1 MPEKQKSKSKAESI
15 LEDILRGNNF
25 KKIILILI
33 VLGVISIPAAIAYR
47 LATAPIQYKDKNIDV
62 KVQSVAPKIK

>member
-1 MPEKQKSKSKAESI
+1 MAEKQKSKIESI

-25 KKIILILI
+25 KKIILLLI
-33 VLGVISIPAAIAYR
+33 VLGIISIPAAIAYR

-62 KVQSVAPKIK
+62 KVQSIAPVIKK